1 MTINNPGQADEVWMG
16 LFNRGDLDG
25 LLDLY
30 EKDAL
35 FVPEPNASA
44 IVGPKAIREWMTG
57 FPLRYPRIDL
67 RTHAVH
73 ERDAEAIV
81 YSDWTITGTG
91 DDGPTRWNG
100 QAVVML
106 RRQTDGTWLLAFD
119 DPFAQR

>member
-1 MTINNPGQADEVWMG
+1 MTITSPHQADEVWMD
-16 LFNRGDLDG
+16 LFNKGDLDG

-35 FVPEPNASA
+35 LVPEPGGTAL
-44 IVGPKAIREWMTG
+44 VGPEAIREWMTG
-57 FPLRYPRIDL
+57 FPLRDPQIDL

-73 ERDAEAIV
+73 ERDAEAIL

-91 DDGPTRWNG
+91 DDGPARMDG
-100 QAVVML
+100 QAVVLL
-106 RRQTDGTWLLAFD
+106 RKQTDGTWLLAFD